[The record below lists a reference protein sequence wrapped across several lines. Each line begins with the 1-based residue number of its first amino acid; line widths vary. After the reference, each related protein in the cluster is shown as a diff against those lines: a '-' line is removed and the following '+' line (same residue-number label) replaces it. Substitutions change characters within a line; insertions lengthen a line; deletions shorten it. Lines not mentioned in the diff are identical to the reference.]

1 MVRYEILVEGVLDV
15 RWSAWFDGGNCG
27 AAASCSPSPEP
38 EMTGKGG
45 PMRTKDPNQVAARYV
60 AIWNG
65 ADPERRREGVADL
78 WSEDALHL
86 LQPPQE
92 VYESAAGLQLRPA
105 VPAPGHDE
113 LEGRVTS
120 AYEQFVATGQ
130 MSFRPRDDAS
140 RIGDAVKF
148 HWEGISPSGEVLAVG
163 LELVILAPDGRIQT
177 DYQFIES

>member
-1 MVRYEILVEGVLDV
+1 
-15 RWSAWFDGGNCG
+15 
-27 AAASCSPSPEP
+27 
-38 EMTGKGG
+38 
-45 PMRTKDPNQVAARYV
+45 MRSKDPNQVAARYV
-60 AIWNG
+60 AIWNE

-92 VYESAAGLQLRPA
+92 AYESAQGLQL
-105 VPAPGHDE
+105 APLFQARGHDE
-113 LEGRVTS
+113 LGGRVTS

-148 HWEGISPSGEVLAVG
+148 RWEGVSPSARSSRSGSSSSSSLLMAGSRPITSSSRAERAQP
-163 LELVILAPDGRIQT
+163 AP
-177 DYQFIES
+177 

>member
-1 MVRYEILVEGVLDV
+1 
-15 RWSAWFDGGNCG
+15 
-27 AAASCSPSPEP
+27 
-38 EMTGKGG
+38 
-45 PMRTKDPNQVAARYV
+45 MRTKDPNQVAARYV
-60 AIWNG
+60 AIWNE

-78 WSEDALHL
+78 WSEDAVHL

-92 VYESAAGLQLRPA
+92 VYESAKGLQL
-105 VPAPGHDE
+105 APLFQARGHDE

-148 HWEGISPSGEVLAVG
+148 HWEGVSPSGEVLAVG